1 MKNWGPTESR
11 GLKEFGLL
19 GEGEQ
24 QTGWGLFRTK
34 GGRKSGGNTVGWG

>member
-19 GEGEQ
+19 GEVRAAN
-24 QTGWGLFRTK
+24 WLGLVQDK
-34 GGRKSGGNTVGWG
+34 GR